1 MYIIHFGEKVL
12 AEIGWLAFP
21 TANKMTLFRYL
32 ASRAKWITLQA
43 LVERIYDKDQ

>member
-21 TANKMTLFRYL
+21 TANK
-32 ASRAKWITLQA
+32 KWLHSGS
-43 LVERIYDKDQ
+43 

>member
-21 TANKMTLFRYL
+21 TANKNDFIQVPSQQSKMDHS
-32 ASRAKWITLQA
+32 ASIG
-43 LVERIYDKDQ
+43 